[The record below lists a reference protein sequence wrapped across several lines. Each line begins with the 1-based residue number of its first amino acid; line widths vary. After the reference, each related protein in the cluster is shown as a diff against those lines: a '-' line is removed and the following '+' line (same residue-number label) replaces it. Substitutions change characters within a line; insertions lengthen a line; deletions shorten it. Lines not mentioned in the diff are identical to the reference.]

1 MPETGFKHLV
11 SEIYRLRG
19 NLLAASGAAIDQ
31 TEAAYREALDLARK
45 QEAKTLELRAAT
57 DLARLWRAQG
67 RNSEAHDLL
76 EPIYNWFTEGLDTPD
91 LKDAKALLDDLA

>member
-1 MPETGFKHLV
+1 MGRDV

-19 NLLAASGAAIDQ
+19 NLLAASGAAVDQ
-31 TEAAYREALDLARK
+31 TEAAYREALDFARR

-57 DLARLWRAQG
+57 DLARLWRAQA

-76 EPIYNWFTEGLDTPD
+76 EPIYNWFTEGFDTPD
-91 LKDAKALLDDLA
+91 LKDAKSLLDELS